1 MTKVLIADDH
11 HIVRDA
17 IKMRLLEND
26 DIEVVGEAA
35 NGLEAIDLAKAEK
48 PEVVIMDVE
57 MPAIDGIQATKQIIE
72 QSPGTKVIIFTA
84 HPQPDLLALAL
95 RAGATGYVLKSSSA
109 AELHEAVHTVA
120 GGGTFVNGGFDAPS
134 PGVSNLEALSPRE
147 VEILQLLAEGKRAKD
162 IANELSLSPATVHT
176 HVRNAISKLEVDTRT
191 QAVALAVRFRYLVD
205 APELEE
211 LDESTN
217 VGGNG
222 AGVLPSN

>member
-1 MTKVLIADDH
+1 
-11 HIVRDA
+11 
-17 IKMRLLEND
+17 
-26 DIEVVGEAA
+26 
-35 NGLEAIDLAKAEK
+35 
-48 PEVVIMDVE
+48 MDVE
-57 MPAIDGIQATKQIIE
+57 MPAIDGIAATKQIIE

-211 LDESTN
+211 LDEGTQ
-217 VGGNG
+217 VGGDG
-222 AGVLPSN
+222 AVLPNS

>member
-1 MTKVLIADDH
+1 
-11 HIVRDA
+11 
-17 IKMRLLEND
+17 
-26 DIEVVGEAA
+26 
-35 NGLEAIDLAKAEK
+35 
-48 PEVVIMDVE
+48 
-57 MPAIDGIQATKQIIE
+57 
-72 QSPGTKVIIFTA
+72 
-84 HPQPDLLALAL
+84 LLALAL

-109 AELHEAVHTVA
+109 QELHEAVHTVA

-205 APELEE
+205 APELE
-211 LDESTN
+211 DEIDETP
-217 VGGNG
+217 GAGNG
-222 AGVLPSN
+222 AVLPNS

>member
-1 MTKVLIADDH
+1 MTSVLIADDH

-17 IKMRLLEND
+17 IKLRLLEND
-26 DIEVVGEAA
+26 DIEVIAEAS
-35 NGLEAIDLAKAEK
+35 NGLEAIDLAKAER
-48 PEVVIMDVE
+48 PDVVIMDVE
-57 MPAIDGIQATKQIIE
+57 MPAIDGIAATKQIIE
-72 QSPGTKVIIFTA
+72 QIPGAKVIIFTA

-211 LDESTN
+211 LDETTQ
-217 VGGNG
+217 NG
-222 AGVLPSN
+222 EGSIFPSA

>member
-1 MTKVLIADDH
+1 MTRVLIADDH

-17 IKMRLLEND
+17 IKLRLLEND

-48 PEVVIMDVE
+48 PDVVIMDVE

-134 PGVSNLEALSPRE
+134 PGVSNLESLSPRE

-211 LDESTN
+211 VEDNSRS
-217 VGGNG
+217 GDG
-222 AGVLPSN
+222 GVLPSG